1 MPEVIVALVGVV
13 VGATIG
19 YFAERGHRRADRRSD
34 AYIEALAALQTARDV
49 YGRSAG
55 VVNRNG
61 DVTVGPDH
69 ELNRVG
75 ARLEHDGK
83 PAAIRAYREALA
95 AASRFHEA
103 MLRAV
108 VERGDSAAQAQFE
121 ALHGFEDAL
130 RAFADATVP
139 QRNRL

>member
-1 MPEVIVALVGVV
+1 
-13 VGATIG
+13 
-19 YFAERGHRRADRRSD
+19 
-34 AYIEALAALQTARDV
+34 
-49 YGRSAG
+49 
-55 VVNRNG
+55 
-61 DVTVGPDH
+61 
-69 ELNRVG
+69 
-75 ARLEHDGK
+75 
-83 PAAIRAYREALA
+83 
-95 AASRFHEA
+95 